1 MNKIPITVI
10 VSVKNEA
17 LNLPSCLDK
26 LIRFAQIIVVDSG
39 STDDTITIAKSK
51 GAEVLHFEWNGKFPK
66 KRNWALQNA
75 NLRHEWILFL
85 DADEFVTE
93 AFVNEVAVKTL
104 NPNFN
109 GFTIHFENYFMGK
122 KLRYGYGFQKSAL
135 FRKSKGSYE
144 KIDEDLWSHLDMEV
158 HEHPIIEGKV
168 GVINAKVIHKDFKS
182 LEHYIAKHNA
192 YSSWE
197 AQRYLQLKQAKNNNL
212 SLNQKIKYGLLTSG
226 LLPAVYFFGAYFLKL
241 GFLDGKEG
249 FYLARFKAHYFFQI
263 QTKVHSLKN
272 HYNEINIDN

>member
-17 LNLPSCLDK
+17 LNLPSCLEK
-26 LIRFAQIIVVDSG
+26 LKRFDQIIVADSG
-39 STDDTITIAKSK
+39 STDETTLIAANM
-51 GAEVLHFEWNGKFPK
+51 GAEVVQFQWNGKFPK
-66 KRNWALQNA
+66 KRNWVLQNA

-93 AFVNEVAVKTL
+93 EFVDEVAVRTL
-104 NPNFN
+104 DPNYN
-109 GFTIHFENYFMGK
+109 GFTIQFENYFMGR
-122 KLRYGYGFQKSAL
+122 KLKYGYGFQKSAL
-135 FRKSKGSYE
+135 FKKSKGAYE
-144 KIDEDLWSHLDMEV
+144 KIEEDLWSHLDMEV

-168 GVINAKVIHKDFKS
+168 GVIKAKVVHKDFKN

-197 AQRYLQLKQAKNNNL
+197 AKRYLQLKESKNEHL
-212 SLNQKIKYGLLTSG
+212 SLNQKIKYSLLNTG
-226 LLPAVYFFGAYFLKL
+226 LLPAVYFMGAYFLKL

-249 FYLARFKAHYFFQI
+249 FYLARFKSHYFFQI
-263 QTKVHSLKN
+263 QTKVNSIKN
-272 HYNEINIDN
+272 NLE

>member
-10 VSVKNEA
+10 VSVKNEE
-17 LNLPSCLDK
+17 LNLPSCLEK
-26 LIRFAQIIVVDSG
+26 LKQFDQIIVVDSG
-39 STDDTITIAKSK
+39 STDNTRSIASNM
-51 GAEVLHFEWNGKFPK
+51 GAEVLQFQWNGKFPK

-93 AFVNEVAVKTL
+93 NFVKEVEIKTQD
-104 NPNFN
+104 PNFN
-109 GFTIHFENYFMGK
+109 GFTIQFENYFMGR
-122 KLRYGYGFQKSAL
+122 KLKYGYGFQKSAL
-135 FRKSKGSYE
+135 FKKSKGAYE
-144 KIDEDLWSHLDMEV
+144 KIEEDLWSHLDMEV

-168 GVINAKVIHKDFKS
+168 GVIKAKVVHKDFKD

-197 AQRYLQLKQAKNNNL
+197 AQRYLQLKNSKNELL
-212 SLNQKIKYGLLTSG
+212 SFNQKIKYRLLNTG
-226 LLPAVYFFGAYFLKL
+226 LLPTVYFLGAYFLKL

-249 FYLARFKAHYFFQI
+249 FYLARFKSHYFFQI
-263 QTKVHSLKN
+263 QTKVNSIKN
-272 HYNEINIDN
+272 NIRQT

>member
-1 MNKIPITVI
+1 MNKIPITVV

-26 LIRFAQIIVVDSG
+26 LKRFDQIIVVDSG
-39 STDDTITIAKSK
+39 STDDTTTIATEM
-51 GAEVLHFEWNGKFPK
+51 GAEVLQFEWNGKFPK
-66 KRNWALQNA
+66 KRNWTLQNG

-93 AFVNEVAVKTL
+93 AFVDEVAIKTQD
-104 NPNFN
+104 PNYN
-109 GFTIHFENYFMGK
+109 GFTIQFENYFMGR
-122 KLRYGYGFQKSAL
+122 KLKYGYGFQKSAL
-135 FRKSKGSYE
+135 FKKSKGAYE
-144 KIDEDLWSHLDMEV
+144 KIEEDLWSHLDMEV

-168 GVINAKVIHKDFKS
+168 GIIKSKVVHKDFKN

-197 AQRYLQLKQAKNNNL
+197 AQRYLQLKQSKNELL
-212 SLNQKIKYGLLTSG
+212 SFNQKIKYGLLNTG
-226 LLPAVYFFGAYFLKL
+226 LLPAVYFVGAYFLKL

-249 FYLARFKAHYFFQI
+249 FYLARFKSHYFFQI
-263 QTKVHSLKN
+263 QTKVNSIKN
-272 HYNEINIDN
+272 NIN